1 MNQQTKHLY
10 EFGFFRLDPDK
21 RVLSMDG
28 KPLPLTA
35 KVFDTLLVLVERRGQ
50 VVEKDELMKLLWPD
64 SFVEEANLTQNV
76 SLLRKLLRESPHDHR
91 YIVTVPG
98 RGYRF
103 VAEVSESGDEEI
115 QLIVEERTKAHIVL
129 SEEDKASPAKQIET
143 VSLATDHKLA
153 SSHEPAVAT
162 HSRLS
167 VLARS
172 QALGTQGST
181 PTAALQHSEGD
192 I

>member
-1 MNQQTKHLY
+1 MNQQTKHFY
-10 EFGFFRLDPDK
+10 EFGFFRLDPAK

-50 VVEKDELMKLLWPD
+50 VVEKGELMKLLWPD

-76 SLLRKLLRESPHDHR
+76 SLLRKLLKESPNDHR

-115 QLIVEERTKAHIVL
+115 QLIVEERTKAHIVV
-129 SEEDKASPAKQIET
+129 SEEDNASPPKQIGR
-143 VSLATDHKLA
+143 VALATDAKLA
-153 SSHEPAVAT
+153 SSHEVAT
-162 HSRLS
+162 SSGLP
-167 VLARS
+167 VLARPRI
-172 QALGTQGST
+172 ALASATV
-181 PTAALQHSEGD
+181 LIVRCVRH
-192 I
+192 